1 MHPTEFNLVLWFLPG
16 QPNHEGKIPMKLAT
30 RQFGSVDEVK
40 ASLKR
45 GGSNSGTAWVKAIPA
60 EGLVVRFLAEPHEWF
75 GYFEYWDQQASTFVP
90 MAEGEVLPDGVKPSF
105 RYLVN
110 AVDTTS
116 DQVLALKLPKSA
128 ANALMLKFDKYGTML
143 DRDYELDKHGTGL
156 DTTYEVTPAAPAP
169 KALDKYASHDL
180 EEVLIS
186 ARASALGEQV
196 EAAADPDPFDST
208 DIDDDDDDDVVES
221 STAADDLSSLPIS
234 QLRKMYGMLTNGG
247 DADGFEKDQLVDQ
260 LVDLLEE

>member
-1 MHPTEFNLVLWFLPG
+1 MHPTEFNLVLWFLLGP
-16 QPNHEGKIPMKLAT
+16 PNEGKIPMKLAT

-169 KALDKYASHDL
+169 KALDKYTSHDL
-180 EEVLIS
+180 EEVLVS

-247 DADGFEKDQLVDQ
+247 DADSFEKDQLVDQ